1 MFATDPRFVKPNKA
15 PGLLSQRT
23 IEPSSG
29 EHQAGWESP
38 TRQLVMMRILRGVGS
53 LSLPCGCLVGFYE
66 TYGAETLA
74 ILDVRAPACSDPTHR
89 TGDSIDGKAVRAQ
102 DPSPDRKT

>member
-1 MFATDPRFVKPNKA
+1 MSATDPRFVKPNEA
-15 PGLLSQRT
+15 SGRLSERT

-29 EHQAGWESP
+29 KHQAGWESP
-38 TRQLVMMRILRGVGS
+38 RQHVMMRILRGVGS

-89 TGDSIDGKAVRAQ
+89 TGDSIDVKAVRAQ

>member
-1 MFATDPRFVKPNKA
+1 
-15 PGLLSQRT
+15 
-23 IEPSSG
+23 
-29 EHQAGWESP
+29 
-38 TRQLVMMRILRGVGS
+38 MMRILRGVGS

-89 TGDSIDGKAVRAQ
+89 TGDSIHVKQAKE
-102 DPSPDRKT
+102 PSPDRKA